1 LREYRDHLNRT
12 RETNPLF
19 DTAGFTRDWEALLL
33 EIYDSAARSA
43 G

>member
-1 LREYRDHLNRT
+1 LREYGDYLNRT
-12 RETNPLF
+12 RGTNPLF

-33 EIYDSAARSA
+33 AIYDAAARSP